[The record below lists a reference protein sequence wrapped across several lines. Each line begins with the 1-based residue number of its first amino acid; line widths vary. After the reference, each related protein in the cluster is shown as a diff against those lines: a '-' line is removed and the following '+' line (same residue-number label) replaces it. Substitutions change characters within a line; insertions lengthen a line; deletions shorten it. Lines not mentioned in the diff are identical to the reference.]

1 MKLEKLLFGLVMFL
15 CTTSAHATFWNVFN
29 IEGESSV
36 SADIVTYISLSDML
50 TNANRTGTYT
60 VGGFGR
66 NIVGSGSDGTTYW
79 NVFNIEGESSVSADI
94 VTYISLSD
102 MLTNANRTGT
112 YTVGGFG
119 RNIVGSGSD
128 GTGGGGSGGG
138 GSGGGSSGTV
148 PEPAT
153 LSLLGL
159 GFASLA
165 VMARRRRTSPK

>member
-15 CTTSAHATFWNVFN
+15 CTTSAHATF
-29 IEGESSV
+29 
-36 SADIVTYISLSDML
+36 
-50 TNANRTGTYT
+50 
-60 VGGFGR
+60 
-66 NIVGSGSDGTTYW
+66 W